1 MKKKIVG
8 IAICLLLISSTTALA
23 LTPFRKNEQQMKQQ
37 LSDTTPVPLTQP
49 KGWIKTFGEFGED
62 IGYSVRQTFDGGYI
76 IAGSTNNIGY
86 GGDVWLIKTDKDG
99 NMLWD
104 KIFGGNDRDEAYS
117 VQQTSDDGYIIA
129 GMTFSFGSVWVD
141 AWLIKTDE
149 NGDEQWNKTYGG
161 THVDMAKSVQQTF
174 DGGYIIAGSTESDFW
189 LIKTDGNGNIVWDT
203 TYGGNDFDEAC
214 SVQQTSDNGYIIAGT
229 TKSFGAGDKDFWLI
243 KTDGNGNIVWDTT
256 YGGKDIDEAYSAQ
269 QTSDNGYII
278 AGMTLS
284 FGAGIINAWL
294 VKTDADGNKIW
305 DRTFGRKF
313 GNFAHSVQQTS
324 DNGYIIAGSTGGYG
338 DVNGDVWLIKTDS
351 QGKSK
356 TTSSDNLWFERLFHR
371 FLERFPILER
381 FLTLLIK

>member
-1 MKKKIVG
+1 MIKKIVG
-8 IAICLLLISSTTALA
+8 IAICLLLISSTTTLA

-37 LSDTTPVPLTQP
+37 LSDTTPVPLPQP
-49 KGWIKTFGEFGED
+49 KGWMKTFGEFGED

-104 KIFGGNDRDEAYS
+104 KIFGGNDGDKAYS
-117 VQQTSDDGYIIA
+117 V
-129 GMTFSFGSVWVD
+129 
-141 AWLIKTDE
+141 
-149 NGDEQWNKTYGG
+149 
-161 THVDMAKSVQQTF
+161 
-174 DGGYIIAGSTESDFW
+174 
-189 LIKTDGNGNIVWDT
+189 
-203 TYGGNDFDEAC
+203 
-214 SVQQTSDNGYIIAGT
+214 
-229 TKSFGAGDKDFWLI
+229 
-243 KTDGNGNIVWDTT
+243 
-256 YGGKDIDEAYSAQ
+256 Q

-284 FGAGIINAWL
+284 FGAGIMYAWL

-313 GNFAHSVQQTS
+313 GNFAYSVQQTS

-338 DVNGDVWLIKTDS
+338 DVWGDVWLIKTDS

-371 FLERFPILER
+371 FPNAFPILR
-381 FLTLLIK
+381 ILLGLRCAKWIDA